1 MICIKTSSPHHILSL
16 CERHHAPVSRSAAVR
31 VDCGADSMA
40 GTGAFCSGQ
49 AFCRRPHLTDADH
62 IRVLTKDPLQQE
74 VLVDVQGRIFAGP
87 GEQMDYGIQNVS
99 IFVPLNQI
107 KFAAAL
113 LNRDEASVVRD
124 LGQQPCHDGSFA
136 GAGGPRQC
144 RRIRHSGCRRSE
156 NEAFPL
162 LHCRSPTASVQKPFV
177 DLRYGWKR

>member
-1 MICIKTSSPHHILSL
+1 MSWTSRKLLCGGRPQGAVHLHQQCCPAHCKSRGCGKSAVRPHSLPLDDLHDFTASVFQLLCEDDDWIGFDHDLHQNIIAHHIFSL

-87 GEQMDYGIQNVS
+87 GLPQS
-99 IFVPLNQI
+99 
-107 KFAAAL
+107 
-113 LNRDEASVVRD
+113 
-124 LGQQPCHDGSFA
+124 
-136 GAGGPRQC
+136 
-144 RRIRHSGCRRSE
+144 
-156 NEAFPL
+156 
-162 LHCRSPTASVQKPFV
+162 
-177 DLRYGWKR
+177 